1 MNAQESFP
9 LLPDAPTLML
19 SGDDSAAPM
28 SGSAAVSILLIDDDV
43 ELCGLM
49 QKFFARHGMS
59 VEIVHNSHRGLVR
72 ALAGAHDLVLL
83 DVMMPDLDG
92 FELLGQVRQRSQIPV
107 IMLTA
112 RTAQADRILGLNAG
126 ADDYLPK
133 PFGPEELL
141 ARIRAVLRRIDN
153 ARPIELES
161 LVVGPIRLIPGA
173 RDVLCEGRSV
183 GLTSVEF
190 DVLEQLVRSAGR
202 VLSRDALMTALY
214 QRRATPFDRSID
226 VHISHIRKKLK
237 RHGDRIRTVRG
248 VGYLFCTEVEGEGEI
263 ER

>member
-1 MNAQESFP
+1 MNAQELFP
-9 LLPDAPTLML
+9 LLPGAQTLL
-19 SGDDSAAPM
+19 RPGDDSAPV
-28 SGSAAVSILLIDDDV
+28 SATAMAVSILLIDDDV

-49 QKFFARHGMS
+49 QKFFARHGMR
-59 VEIVHNSHRGLVR
+59 VEIVHNSHRGLAR
-72 ALAGAHDLVLL
+72 ALAGGHDLVLL

-92 FELLGQVRQRSQIPV
+92 FELLGQVRRRSQIPV

-112 RTAQADRILGLNAG
+112 RTAQADRILGLNTG

-141 ARIRAVLRRIDN
+141 ARIRAVLRRMDN
-153 ARPIELES
+153 TRQSELES
-161 LVVGPIRLIPGA
+161 FVVGPIRLIPGS
-173 RDVLCEGRSV
+173 REVLCEGRVV
-183 GLTSVEF
+183 GLTSIEF

-202 VLSRDALMTALY
+202 VVSRDALMTALY

-248 VGYLFCTEVEGEGEI
+248 VGYLFCSGAEGEGDI
-263 ER
+263 EP

>member
-1 MNAQESFP
+1 MDGQESSP
-9 LLPDAPTLML
+9 LVLGAQTMMI
-19 SGDDSAAPM
+19 SRDDSAPPS
-28 SGSAAVSILLIDDDV
+28 SGAVVSILLIDDDV

-49 QKFFARHGMS
+49 QKFFARHGMR
-59 VEIVHNSHRGLVR
+59 VEVVHNSQRGLAR
-72 ALAGAHDLVLL
+72 ALAGGHDLVLL

-92 FELLGQVRQRSQIPV
+92 FELLAQVRRWSQIPV

-141 ARIRAVLRRIDN
+141 ARIRAVLRRMDST
-153 ARPIELES
+153 RQSELES
-161 LVVGPIRLIPGA
+161 VVVGPIRLIPGA
-173 RDVLCEGRSV
+173 REVLCEGRV
-183 GLTSVEF
+183 LGLTSIEF

-202 VLSRDALMTALY
+202 VLSRDTLMIALY

-226 VHISHIRKKLK
+226 VHISHIRKKLN

-248 VGYLFCTEVEGEGEI
+248 VGYLFSSGTEAEGDL